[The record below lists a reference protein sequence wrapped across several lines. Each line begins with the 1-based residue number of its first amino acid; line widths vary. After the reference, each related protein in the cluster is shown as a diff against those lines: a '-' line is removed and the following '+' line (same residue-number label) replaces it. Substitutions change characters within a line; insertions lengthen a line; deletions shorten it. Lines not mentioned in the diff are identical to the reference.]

1 MGILEKLG
9 KNKLIARQV
18 AKRIPKEDLLAGL
31 EDAWSTTISRN
42 SDTEDELKKALTRI
56 KESGYEDVFKSA
68 GVTKEDLRQ
77 VIVNIKEGK
86 STPFVKAEPSVGRND
101 PCPCGSSK
109 KYKRCCGSL

>member
-9 KNKLIARQV
+9 KNKLIAKQV
-18 AKRIPKEDLLAGL
+18 AKRIPKEEFLAGL
-31 EDAWSTTISRN
+31 EDAWLTTISKN

-68 GVTKEDLRQ
+68 GVTEADLRQ

-86 STPFVKAEPSVGRND
+86 PTPFVRTEPSVGRNG
-101 PCPCGSSK
+101 PCTCGSGK
-109 KYKRCCGSL
+109 KYKFCCGK